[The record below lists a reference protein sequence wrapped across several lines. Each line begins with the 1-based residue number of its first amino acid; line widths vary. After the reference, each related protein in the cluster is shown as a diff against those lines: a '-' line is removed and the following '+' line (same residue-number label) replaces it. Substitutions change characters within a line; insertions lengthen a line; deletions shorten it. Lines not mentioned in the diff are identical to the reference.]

1 MINIAEQLKSKINME
16 FNEQLQ
22 VLSKKFYEQPVQIA
36 QQISVISAIHDA
48 FERNATD
55 IIKPLSLPAQG
66 RLLQSDNLLAHFV
79 ELHNVYAKKSLDLM
93 TDFLQDVLAHAELP
107 YTELKVS

>member
-36 QQISVISAIHDA
+36 QQISVISVIHDVSK
-48 FERNATD
+48 EMLQ
-55 IIKPLSLPAQG
+55 ILLS
-66 RLLQSDNLLAHFV
+66 H
-79 ELHNVYAKKSLDLM
+79 
-93 TDFLQDVLAHAELP
+93 
-107 YTELKVS
+107 